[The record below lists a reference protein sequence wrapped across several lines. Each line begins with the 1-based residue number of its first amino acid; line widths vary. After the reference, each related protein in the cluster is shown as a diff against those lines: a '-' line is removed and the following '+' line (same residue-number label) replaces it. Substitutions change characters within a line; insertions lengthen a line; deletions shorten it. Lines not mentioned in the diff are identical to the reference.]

1 MGEKGRKEQKSNQ
14 IKSYALIESRKQS
27 LTHSICAFSCPSYP
41 RYLTFYT
48 HYLAH
53 REQKEGVFKK
63 GLYTDTKEHGVCLFN
78 FLIVCPTVVGTRRR
92 EIPHFAASAS

>member
-1 MGEKGRKEQKSNQ
+1 MGEKEEKNRNR
-14 IKSYALIESRKQS
+14 IKSYALIESLQAKS
-27 LTHSICAFSCPSYP
+27 HSFNMCLSCPSYP